1 MPIARKEQTLA
12 LAALRAPLYA
22 PTVALVFIEQ
32 KSRIRYKKR
41 LMQNYICVQSA
52 LETYFYE
59 RRKRSTPT

>member
-1 MPIARKEQTLA
+1 MKKMLV

-41 LMQNYICVQSA
+41 LTQNYMCAVC
-52 LETYFYE
+52 
-59 RRKRSTPT
+59 P